1 MTFRKTLCLIIAF
14 LMFTLLSACKS
25 KETVIEK
32 NSEAQT
38 VPVEENTESILQ
50 TQTADNDFTQETES
64 SVVETDTASTTS
76 EASEKAA
83 SDNPSEWTK
92 SEIVDFYKKSAE
104 KSDKT
109 AKSEKAITMKG
120 FSINNGQY
128 ENVIDF
134 VMPIMSKL
142 LANNSTAEDG
152 ITGGYKNLSESD
164 VKSAKAYPVGS
175 STAIEL
181 VLNNQTDGPYADA
194 LGGSVGHAIT
204 AVGDIS
210 VVTDQINDLGIA
222 IQISEKDTKINYTNA
237 TVKVLIDKDGN
248 IIKGTWKYTVDIQL
262 NNYKV
267 GKSTVEQTSVIMDNI
282 ITVNGG
288 F

>member
-1 MTFRKTLCLIIAF
+1 MTFKKTLSIITAL
-14 LMFTLLSACKS
+14 LMLFSLSSCKG
-25 KETVIEK
+25 EEMQAENTT
-32 NSEAQT
+32 EAP
-38 VPVEENTESILQ
+38 PVLTSYSEENISQTAIAHIENKEETNITVQETDIISTTAEITESDS
-50 TQTADNDFTQETES
+50 A
-64 SVVETDTASTTS
+64 V
-76 EASEKAA
+76 
-83 SDNPSEWTK
+83 NPSEWTTI
-92 SEIVDFYKKSAE
+92 EIIEAYRKAAE
-104 KSDKT
+104 KSDKST
-109 AKSEKAITMKG
+109 VSEKAIAMKD

-164 VKSAKAYPVGS
+164 IKSAKAYSVGNN
-175 STAIEL
+175 TAIEL
-181 VLNNQTDGPYADA
+181 VLKNQTAGPYEDA
-194 LGGSVGHAIT
+194 KSGSVGHAIT

-210 VVTDQINDLGIA
+210 VVTNQINDLGIA

-237 TVKVLIDKDGN
+237 SVKVLIDKDGN
-248 IIKGTWKYTVDIQL
+248 IIKGTWRYTVDIEL

-267 GKSTVEQTSVIMDNI
+267 GKSPVEQTSVVMDNV